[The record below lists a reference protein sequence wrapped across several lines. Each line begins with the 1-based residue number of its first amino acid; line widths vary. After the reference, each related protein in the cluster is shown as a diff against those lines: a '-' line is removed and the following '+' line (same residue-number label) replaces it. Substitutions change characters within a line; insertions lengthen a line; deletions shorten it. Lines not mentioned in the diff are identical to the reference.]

1 MDSNLIS
8 VFGSTGFIGGNF
20 IKMFPEKT
28 VSISREDRVPKTN
41 NILYFISTVDNYNV
55 FSNIT
60 LDVETNLKVLCEV
73 LENCKN
79 SNIIFNFISSWFV
92 YGETNLPAREDFICN
107 PTGFYSITKKAG
119 EDLLISFCKTFGVEY
134 RILRLCN
141 VLGNDDGKISSKKNA
156 LSFLMKKLK
165 ENEEIFLY
173 DNGTPIRDLMHVSDV
188 CEAIDLVCEHGEKNS
203 IYNIGSGQPTKI
215 GDIIGE
221 AKQYLGSKSEI
232 KYKEAPEFHKLV
244 QTKDFWMDNSK
255 LLSLGFKQKI
265 SNSDIIRE
273 LCNNL

>member
-8 VFGSTGFIGGNF
+8 VFGSTGFIGENF
-20 IKMFPEKT
+20 IKMFPKKT
-28 VSISREDRVPKTN
+28 IRISREDRAPKSK

-55 FSNIT
+55 FDNLT
-60 LDVETNLKVLCEV
+60 LDIDTNLRILCEV
-73 LENCKN
+73 LQYCKDVD
-79 SNIIFNFISSWFV
+79 ITFNFISSWFV
-92 YGETNLPAREDFICN
+92 YGKIDLPAREDYKCN

-119 EDLLISFCKTFGVEY
+119 EDLLISFCKTFGVNY

-141 VLGNDDGKISSKKNA
+141 VLGNGDSKVSIKKNA
-156 LSFLMKKLK
+156 LSFLVKKLK

-173 DNGTPIRDLMHVSDV
+173 DNGTPIRDIMHVSDV
-188 CEAIDLVCEHGEKNS
+188 CEAINLICEHGEKNS
-203 IYNIGSGQPTKI
+203 VYNIGSGQPTQI
-215 GDIIGE
+215 GDIIDE
-221 AKQYLGSKSEI
+221 AKKYLGSKSEI
-232 KYKEAPEFHKLV
+232 KYKDAPEFHKLV

-265 SNSDIIRE
+265 SNSEIIEE

>member
-8 VFGSTGFIGGNF
+8 VFGSTGFVGGNF

-28 VSISREDRVPKTN
+28 IRISREDRAPKSK

-55 FSNIT
+55 FDNLT
-60 LDVETNLKVLCEV
+60 LDIDTNLRILCEV
-73 LENCKN
+73 LQYCKDVD
-79 SNIIFNFISSWFV
+79 ITFNFISSWFV
-92 YGETNLPAREDFICN
+92 YGKIDLPAREDYKCN

-119 EDLLISFCKTFGVEY
+119 EDLLISFCKTFGVNY

-141 VLGNDDGKISSKKNA
+141 VLGNGDSKVSTKKNA
-156 LSFLMKKLK
+156 LSFLVKKLK

-173 DNGTPIRDLMHVSDV
+173 DNGTPIRDIMHVSDV
-188 CEAIDLVCEHGEKNS
+188 CEAINLICEHGEKNS
-203 IYNIGSGQPTKI
+203 VYNIGSGHPTQI
-215 GDIIGE
+215 GDIIDE
-221 AKQYLGSKSEI
+221 AKKYLGSKSEI
-232 KYKEAPEFHKLV
+232 KYKDAPEFHKLV

-265 SNSDIIRE
+265 SNSEIIEE